1 MWFSQIVIYE
11 DGSMLIRMLH
21 GRRQIEEEDT
31 ALESYQTNEIN
42 QRNQLYLKRNQ
53 NKLPKNDQKD
63 SISS

>member
-42 QRNQLYLKRNQ
+42 QRNQVYLKRNQ

>member
-1 MWFSQIVIYE
+1 
-11 DGSMLIRMLH
+11 MLIRTLH

-63 SISS
+63 SIPS